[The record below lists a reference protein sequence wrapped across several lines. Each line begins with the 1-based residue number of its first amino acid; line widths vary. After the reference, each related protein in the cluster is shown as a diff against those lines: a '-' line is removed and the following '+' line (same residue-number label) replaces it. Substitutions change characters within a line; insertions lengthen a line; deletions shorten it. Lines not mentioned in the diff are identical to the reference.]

1 MINFFSNGSY
11 QLKCLHNTNAK
22 QVYKKGIGSNL
33 AGALRPTCEPKDG
46 RSCRTVLSE
55 CVSRSNCSA
64 PTVLTALHLYN
75 VFINLGMKDLRC
87 KIKLSTQKYCLE
99 STKVCN

>member
-1 MINFFSNGSY
+1 MI
-11 QLKCLHNTNAK
+11 QMQIKAD
-22 QVYKKGIGSNL
+22 KKGIGSNL

-64 PTVLTALHLYN
+64 PTVLTALHLYK
-75 VFINLGMKDLRC
+75 VFINLGMKDLQC
-87 KIKLSTQKYCLE
+87 QIKLRIPSIAL
-99 STKVCN
+99 KV

>member
-1 MINFFSNGSY
+1 MQI
-11 QLKCLHNTNAK
+11 KAD
-22 QVYKKGIGSNL
+22 KKGIGSNL

-64 PTVLTALHLYN
+64 PTVLTALHLYK
-75 VFINLGMKDLRC
+75 VFINLGMKDL
-87 KIKLSTQKYCLE
+87 Q
-99 STKVCN
+99 